1 MRLAGVANPSLN
13 VLRELPGLWIAGAA
27 FEQCQ
32 FLFELFGFGLDMRQ
46 TGLALFGVNTVVS
59 SVGVGDENAAKV
71 IAQELLGGFCRT
83 VGLEKVGRQVLI
95 TAIPNPVGDAIVA
108 PGSFVGMGNGQ
119 RADFVEQIDVE
130 RQTATH
136 GLALKSIGA
145 GGNKLQAEE
154 VGKELA
160 DFAVGDV
167 ELVTHINGGGFGRRS
182 DIGTAKLARP
192 GSMNIAV
199 AVDAV
204 YLLMNK
210 TGDRHAWFQNNIFL
224 NMLVDLGDR
233 GEVRSLAQRA
243 GIGCWN

>member
-1 MRLAGVANPSLN
+1 MKNSDLRN
-13 VLRELPGLWIAGAA
+13 VLASKTNGSSA
-27 FEQCQ
+27 
-32 FLFELFGFGLDMRQ
+32 
-46 TGLALFGVNTVVS
+46 VS

-119 RADFVEQIDVE
+119 RAHFVEQIDIE

-136 GLALKSIGA
+136 SLALKSIGA

-160 DFAVGDV
+160 DFAV
-167 ELVTHINGGGFGRRS
+167 
-182 DIGTAKLARP
+182 
-192 GSMNIAV
+192 
-199 AVDAV
+199 
-204 YLLMNK
+204 
-210 TGDRHAWFQNNIFL
+210 
-224 NMLVDLGDR
+224 
-233 GEVRSLAQRA
+233 
-243 GIGCWN
+243 